1 MLHDVK
7 YHALEEL
14 RAIRTTMER
23 AGTFTAVPGWGGVA
37 MGGTAVAAAL
47 VAGPPDGSLRWLLV
61 WVGEAA
67 IAFAIAVWSIAAK
80 IRRSGTAFASGA
92 ASLQRVSLACA
103 PALGAGVALTA
114 VFVQHGLSRRLP
126 GCWLLLYGAALASG
140 GALSVSGI
148 AAMGALF
155 MALGCVAFVLP
166 PAWGGW
172 LMAIGFGG
180 LHMVFGCLMVRRYGS

>member
-14 RAIRTTMER
+14 RAIRSTMER

-47 VAGPPDGSLRWLLV
+47 VAGEPDGSSRWV
-61 WVGEAA
+61 AIWIGEAIVA
-67 IAFAIAVWSIAAK
+67 CAIAVASIAGK
-80 IRRSGTAFASGA
+80 VRRSGVAFASGA
-92 ASLQRVSLACA
+92 ASLRRVSLAYA
-103 PALGAGVALTA
+103 PALGAGVVLTA
-114 VFVQHGLSRRLP
+114 VFVQHGLSQRLP

-148 AAMGALF
+148 AAMGTLF
-155 MALGCVAFVLP
+155 MALGAAAFTAP
-166 PAWGGW
+166 AAWGSWFMG
-172 LMAIGFGG
+172 IGFGG
-180 LHMVFGCLMVRRYGS
+180 LHILFGCLIVRRYGS